1 MKKLTYLFLALL
13 IVACSSDD
21 GSEQQTFLEKYDGIV
36 WETSPESDV
45 EYIQR
50 FMFSNNPKSI
60 ISYFEEQTGEASC
73 DTILLDIYEIFDNSN
88 NIFSYGYDG
97 VIITTVTVS
106 SDGNLLTYNS
116 YDDGICNK
124 TNLTEPCN

>member
-1 MKKLTYLFLALL
+1 MKKLIYLFLALI

-124 TNLTEPCN
+124 TNLTEPCY

>member
-1 MKKLTYLFLALL
+1 MNAWLVCGRADLIALVKSGVCGVVKKNPMPRWL
-13 IVACSSDD
+13 IWGDRAIWC
-21 GSEQQTFLEKYDGIV
+21 
-36 WETSPESDV
+36 
-45 EYIQR
+45 
-50 FMFSNNPKSI
+50 
-60 ISYFEEQTGEASC
+60 C
-73 DTILLDIYEIFDNSN
+73 LLDIYEIFDNSN